1 MFVIVSVHCSLFTV
15 HCSLLHPGPC
25 SLFIVR
31 LFDFCGRP
39 LQMTR
44 THCHIVMSYNYVDPC
59 QSTSG
64 CPPVVCQEQTMSV
77 WLQTLGEF
85 FWVFIQNQQDLEVYK
100 VMGMTEEL
108 DGKAEFC
115 IHTFVQV
122 VLISFMMFHDM
133 FFHFWMQGSRQ
144 CSGQISLLWCEAC
157 ACPLHAIQQLDPQS
171 WSVHAGLAVS
181 DLSDRHFFKENFRCL
196 KEGDAYFAHF
206 LYLHRPPDNPSWS
219 SPKLHM
225 WRCKTWPACIQ
236 YMLDHQAGSF
246 FFGWV
251 GSSTDCCCEAFAAGI
266 QRQVPHWT
274 SKGKDDSWEDWVWS
288 YGNGCQT
295 QLNPNCG
302 KEICLAIDIAAI
314 DISQLPFWSQVVLEP
329 WQRVLPADPTRTPP
343 WHPWLLVSKP
353 WLRWNAVASMPCRG
367 RSLST
372 VSCSC
377 SLFPSFL
384 KIATKQKSRAVDL
397 RATGTQERQP
407 FSTLKAAVQVLLQM
421 HRTRVFCQ
429 TFHSRLRAVKK
440 KIHTKYDL
448 FPACLL
454 PELGHHLSWFQKK
467 HVEIH
472 FDDRFCSSQRT
483 AQWVQFSDLIVHC
496 SLFTVYCLLFT
507 VHCSLA

>member
-1 MFVIVSVHCSLFTV
+1 MFEGRGCLLCALPLLASSPGQSILEFTEIAHV
-15 HCSLLHPGPC
+15 AVQDLAGLHPIHVG
-25 SLFIVR
+25 SSGWIV
-31 LFDFCGRP
+31 
-39 LQMTR
+39 
-44 THCHIVMSYNYVDPC
+44 
-59 QSTSG
+59 
-64 CPPVVCQEQTMSV
+64 
-77 WLQTLGEF
+77 
-85 FWVFIQNQQDLEVYK
+85 
-100 VMGMTEEL
+100 
-108 DGKAEFC
+108 
-115 IHTFVQV
+115 
-122 VLISFMMFHDM
+122 
-133 FFHFWMQGSRQ
+133 
-144 CSGQISLLWCEAC
+144 
-157 ACPLHAIQQLDPQS
+157 
-171 WSVHAGLAVS
+171 
-181 DLSDRHFFKENFRCL
+181 
-196 KEGDAYFAHF
+196 
-206 LYLHRPPDNPSWS
+206 
-219 SPKLHM
+219 
-225 WRCKTWPACIQ
+225 
-236 YMLDHQAGSF
+236 

-440 KIHTKYDL
+440 KRYTQNMIC
-448 FPACLL
+448 FL
-454 PELGHHLSWFQKK
+454 PVCFQNLVITYPDFQKK

>member
-1 MFVIVSVHCSLFTV
+1 
-15 HCSLLHPGPC
+15 
-25 SLFIVR
+25 
-31 LFDFCGRP
+31 
-39 LQMTR
+39 
-44 THCHIVMSYNYVDPC
+44 
-59 QSTSG
+59 
-64 CPPVVCQEQTMSV
+64 
-77 WLQTLGEF
+77 
-85 FWVFIQNQQDLEVYK
+85 
-100 VMGMTEEL
+100 
-108 DGKAEFC
+108 
-115 IHTFVQV
+115 
-122 VLISFMMFHDM
+122 MMFHDM

-440 KIHTKYDL
+440 KDTHKIWFVSCL
-448 FPACLL
+448 FASRTWSSLIL
-454 PELGHHLSWFQKK
+454 ISKK
-467 HVEIH
+467 NMLKFILMTGSAAASARPSESNSVTWL
-472 FDDRFCSSQRT
+472 FT
-483 AQWVQFSDLIVHC
+483 VHC
-496 SLFTVYCLLFT
+496 SLFTVYCSLFT
-507 VHCSLA
+507 VRWLSVVTFMCIFFYFLCIYIYIHIYLHVWKHICICTHCFNR

>member
-1 MFVIVSVHCSLFTV
+1 
-15 HCSLLHPGPC
+15 
-25 SLFIVR
+25 
-31 LFDFCGRP
+31 
-39 LQMTR
+39 
-44 THCHIVMSYNYVDPC
+44 
-59 QSTSG
+59 
-64 CPPVVCQEQTMSV
+64 
-77 WLQTLGEF
+77 
-85 FWVFIQNQQDLEVYK
+85 
-100 VMGMTEEL
+100 
-108 DGKAEFC
+108 
-115 IHTFVQV
+115 
-122 VLISFMMFHDM
+122 M

-236 YMLDHQAGSF
+236 YMLDHQAGSFF

-440 KIHTKYDL
+440 KDTHKIWFVSCL
-448 FPACLL
+448 FASRTWSSLILISKKTCWNSFWWQVLQQPAHGPVSPIQWLDCSLFTVHCLL
-454 PELGHHLSWFQKK
+454 F
-467 HVEIH
+467 
-472 FDDRFCSSQRT
+472 
-483 AQWVQFSDLIVHC
+483 IVHC
-496 SLFTVYCLLFT
+496 SLFVGLVWLHSCVSFFTFYVYIYIYIFIYMYENIF
-507 VHCSLA
+507 VYAHIASIDKRKA

>member
-1 MFVIVSVHCSLFTV
+1 MFEGRGCLLCALPLLASSPGQSILEFTEIAHV
-15 HCSLLHPGPC
+15 AVQDLAGLHPIHVG
-25 SLFIVR
+25 SSGWIV
-31 LFDFCGRP
+31 
-39 LQMTR
+39 
-44 THCHIVMSYNYVDPC
+44 
-59 QSTSG
+59 
-64 CPPVVCQEQTMSV
+64 
-77 WLQTLGEF
+77 
-85 FWVFIQNQQDLEVYK
+85 
-100 VMGMTEEL
+100 
-108 DGKAEFC
+108 
-115 IHTFVQV
+115 
-122 VLISFMMFHDM
+122 
-133 FFHFWMQGSRQ
+133 
-144 CSGQISLLWCEAC
+144 
-157 ACPLHAIQQLDPQS
+157 
-171 WSVHAGLAVS
+171 
-181 DLSDRHFFKENFRCL
+181 
-196 KEGDAYFAHF
+196 
-206 LYLHRPPDNPSWS
+206 
-219 SPKLHM
+219 
-225 WRCKTWPACIQ
+225 
-236 YMLDHQAGSF
+236 

-440 KIHTKYDL
+440 KDTHKIWFVSCL
-448 FPACLL
+448 FASRTWSSLIL
-454 PELGHHLSWFQKK
+454 ISKK
-467 HVEIH
+467 NMLKFILMTGSAAASARPSESNSVTWL
-472 FDDRFCSSQRT
+472 FT
-483 AQWVQFSDLIVHC
+483 VHC
-496 SLFTVYCLLFT
+496 SLFTVYCSLFT
-507 VHCSLA
+507 VRWLSVVTFMCIFFYFLCIYIYIYIFIYMYENIFVYAHIASIDKRKA

>member
-1 MFVIVSVHCSLFTV
+1 MFEGRGCLLCALPLLASSPGQSILEFTEIAHV
-15 HCSLLHPGPC
+15 AVQDLAGLHPIHVG
-25 SLFIVR
+25 SSGWIV
-31 LFDFCGRP
+31 
-39 LQMTR
+39 
-44 THCHIVMSYNYVDPC
+44 
-59 QSTSG
+59 
-64 CPPVVCQEQTMSV
+64 
-77 WLQTLGEF
+77 
-85 FWVFIQNQQDLEVYK
+85 
-100 VMGMTEEL
+100 
-108 DGKAEFC
+108 
-115 IHTFVQV
+115 
-122 VLISFMMFHDM
+122 
-133 FFHFWMQGSRQ
+133 
-144 CSGQISLLWCEAC
+144 
-157 ACPLHAIQQLDPQS
+157 
-171 WSVHAGLAVS
+171 
-181 DLSDRHFFKENFRCL
+181 
-196 KEGDAYFAHF
+196 
-206 LYLHRPPDNPSWS
+206 
-219 SPKLHM
+219 
-225 WRCKTWPACIQ
+225 
-236 YMLDHQAGSF
+236 

-467 HVEIH
+467 TCWNSFWWQVLQQPAHGPVSPIQWL
-472 FDDRFCSSQRT
+472 DCSLFT
-483 AQWVQFSDLIVHC
+483 VHCLLFVVHC
-496 SLFTVYCLLFT
+496 SLFVGLVWLHSCVSFFTFYVYIYIYIFIYMYENIF
-507 VHCSLA
+507 VYAHIASIDKRKA